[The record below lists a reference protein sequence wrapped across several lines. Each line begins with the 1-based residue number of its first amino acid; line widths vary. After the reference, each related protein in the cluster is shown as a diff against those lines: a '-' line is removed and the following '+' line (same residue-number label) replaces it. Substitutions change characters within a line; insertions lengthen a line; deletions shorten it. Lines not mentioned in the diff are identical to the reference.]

1 MPNTS
6 TIIFDLGGVL
16 LEWNPRYLYRKLFD
30 DEAAMEAFLA
40 TVCTPDW
47 NVRQDAGRP
56 FAEAVAELVERHP
69 EQETM
74 IRAYHERWEEM
85 VPYAIEGSV
94 EILADVRAAGYR
106 VAALSNWSAETYPL
120 MRQRFDFLGWFD
132 RIVLSGDERYIKPD
146 PQIYQILLDRLAQPA
161 HECLFIDDSE
171 KNVVAA
177 REMGIRA
184 IHFHSPEVLRV
195 QLQEMGITL

>member
-69 EQETM
+69 EQEAM

-85 VPYAIEGSV
+85 VPHAIEGSV

-132 RIVLSGDERYIKPD
+132 RIVLSGDERCIKPD

-184 IHFHSPEVLRV
+184 IHFRSPEVLRV
-195 QLQEMGITL
+195 QLQEMGIAP

>member
-1 MPNTS
+1 MPTTP

-30 DEAAMEAFLA
+30 DEAAMETFLA

-69 EQETM
+69 EQEAM

-85 VPYAIEGSV
+85 VPHAIEGTV
-94 EILADVRAAGYR
+94 EILAGVRAAGYR

-132 RIVLSGDERYIKPD
+132 RIVLSGDERCIKPD
-146 PQIYQILLDRLAQPA
+146 PQIYRILLDRLAQPA
-161 HECLFIDDSE
+161 QECVFIDDSE

-177 REMGIRA
+177 REMSIRA
-184 IHFHSPEVLRV
+184 IHFHSPEMLRV
-195 QLQEMGITL
+195 QLQKMGVTL

>member
-16 LEWNPRYLYRKLFD
+16 LEWNPRYLYRKLFG

-69 EQETM
+69 EQEAM

-85 VPYAIEGSV
+85 VPHAIEGSV

-132 RIVLSGDERYIKPD
+132 RIVLSGDERCIKPD

-184 IHFHSPEVLRV
+184 IHFRSPEVLRV
-195 QLQEMGITL
+195 QLQEMGIAP

>member
-1 MPNTS
+1 MPT
-6 TIIFDLGGVL
+6 TPTVIFDLGGVL

-30 DEAAMEAFLA
+30 DEAAMEMFLT

-56 FAEAVAELVERHP
+56 FAEAVAELVERYP
-69 EQETM
+69 EQEAM

-85 VPYAIEGSV
+85 VPHAIEGTV
-94 EILADVRAAGYR
+94 EILADVHAAGYR

-120 MRQRFDFLGWFD
+120 MRQRFDFLGWFE
-132 RIVLSGDERYIKPD
+132 RIVLSGEEGCIKPD
-146 PQIYQILLDRLAQPA
+146 PQIYGILLDRLAQPA
-161 HECLFIDDSE
+161 HDCIFIDDSE

-177 REMGIRA
+177 RAMGIRA
-184 IHFHSPEVLRV
+184 IHFHSPEALRV

>member
-1 MPNTS
+1 MSPS

-16 LEWNPRYLYRKLFD
+16 LEWNPRYLYRKLFE
-30 DEAAMEAFLA
+30 DEAAMESFLSI
-40 TVCTPDW
+40 VCTPEW

-69 EQETM
+69 EQEAL

-85 VPYAIEGSV
+85 VPHAIEETV

-120 MRQRFDFLGWFD
+120 MRRRFDFLGWFET
-132 RIVLSGDERYIKPD
+132 IVLSGEERCIKPD
-146 PQIYQILLDRLAQPA
+146 PQIYEILLRRLNQPA
-161 HECLFIDDSE
+161 HECIFIDDSE
-171 KNVVAA
+171 KNIIVAQQ
-177 REMGIRA
+177 MGIHA
-184 IHFHSPEVLRV
+184 IHFHSSSALR
-195 QLQEMGITL
+195 QTLHEIGVVF

>member
-1 MPNTS
+1 MSPN

-16 LEWNPRYLYRKLFD
+16 IEWNPRYLYRKLFT
-30 DEAAMEAFLA
+30 DEAAMEEFLS
-40 TVCTPDW
+40 TVCTPEW

-56 FAEAVAELVERHP
+56 FAEAVAELLEQHP
-69 EQETM
+69 QHETL

-85 VPYAIEGSV
+85 VPHAIEGTV

-120 MRQRFDFLGWFD
+120 MRQRFDFLGWFET
-132 RIVLSGDERYIKPD
+132 IVLSGDERYIKPD
-146 PQIYQILLDRLAQPA
+146 PQIYRILLDRLAQPA

-171 KNVVAA
+171 KNIIAA
-177 REMGIRA
+177 RQMGIRA
-184 IHFHSPEVLRV
+184 IHFHSPETLRA
-195 QLQEMGITL
+195 QLQEMGIIL

>member
-1 MPNTS
+1 MSPN

-16 LEWNPRYLYRKLFD
+16 IEWNPRYLYRKLFD
-30 DEAAMEAFLA
+30 DEAAMEAFLS
-40 TVCTPDW
+40 TVCTPEW
-47 NVRQDAGRP
+47 NVRLDAGRP
-56 FAEAVAELVERHP
+56 FGEAVTELVERHP
-69 EQETM
+69 EQEAL

-85 VPYAIEGSV
+85 VPHAIEGTV

-132 RIVLSGDERYIKPD
+132 RIVLSGDERCIKPD
-146 PQIYQILLDRLAQPA
+146 PQIYHILLDRLAQPA

-177 REMGIRA
+177 HQMGIHA
-184 IHFHSPEVLRV
+184 IHFHSPEALRV
-195 QLQEMGITL
+195 QLQEMGVIL

>member
-56 FAEAVAELVERHP
+56 FGEAVAELLEQHP
-69 EQETM
+69 EQEAM

-85 VPYAIEGSV
+85 VPHAIEGTV

-132 RIVLSGDERYIKPD
+132 RIVLSGDERCIKPD
-146 PQIYQILLDRLAQPA
+146 PQIYRILLDRLAQPA

-177 REMGIRA
+177 RQMGIHA
-184 IHFHSPEVLRV
+184 IHFHSPEALRV
-195 QLQEMGITL
+195 QLQEMGIML